1 MRRADKYRLIV
12 IAGVTAL
19 LIWALVAGGASDAN
33 GWITGGFVCMAI
45 AAVPLALLVRT
56 RIRRMWP
63 LLLLPTCIAIQ
74 LLPWPAHSIAPA
86 LTWMQ
91 LARVILYVLVFAS
104 LREVTRGTR
113 WEWKLLAIP
122 LALACVEAVYGVAQH
137 VRRGEDNYAIGTFGY
152 HSHFAGFMELLLPVA
167 ILLAIHS
174 RQIAA
179 FVLPMILF
187 AALLHS
193 FSRMGLAAFA
203 IAVVAMVT
211 IRTRRPGIVAAAA
224 ATVLVAGV
232 LLAPTGLA
240 ERFERI
246 STYDGFRHDAQLTRW
261 RNTLPL
267 IAAHPLLGSGART
280 YGVALAD
287 HDPNGDDHADN
298 DYLQILAE
306 MGVVGTLAVFVP
318 LGVILWRCIQT
329 GQHNLAALA
338 CAGSMVALLAHSV
351 FEFQM
356 YIPANVLTLC
366 WIAGTGCGVCDRR
379 RSEAST

>member
-1 MRRADKYRLIV
+1 MRLADKYRLMV

-19 LIWALVAGGASDAN
+19 LTWALDAGGASDGN
-33 GWITGGFVCMAI
+33 GWMAGGFVCMAI
-45 AAVPLALLVRT
+45 AAVPLGLLARW

-63 LLLLPTCIAIQ
+63 LLLLPACIAIQ
-74 LLPWPAHSIAPA
+74 LLPWPAHSIAPV

-122 LALACVEAVYGVAQH
+122 LALACVEAVYGIAQH

-167 ILLAIHS
+167 ILRAIHS

-203 IAVVAMVT
+203 IAVVAIVT
-211 IRTRRPGIVAAAA
+211 IRTRRPGFVAAAA
-224 ATVLVAGV
+224 AAVLVAAV

-267 IAAHPLLGSGART
+267 IAAHPMLGSGAGT
-280 YGVALAD
+280 YGVAL
-287 HDPNGDDHADN
+287 PSGDDHADN
-298 DYLQILAE
+298 DYLQILTE
-306 MGVVGTLAVFVP
+306 MGVVGMLAVFVP

-329 GQHNLAALA
+329 GRHNLAALA

-366 WIAGTGCGVCDRR
+366 WIAGAGCGAWDRR
-379 RSEAST
+379 AT